1 VNVIGTMIFAV
12 AIVLMVVNILFQW
25 RRTPKGAA
33 A

>member
-12 AIVLMVVNILFQW
+12 AIVLMLANILFQW

-33 A
+33 